1 LQFKYRNR
9 FVSSDL
15 PQNMK
20 VPLADR
26 EQQKPL
32 SRKTTKKITKRK
44 KLIKNYRKKKTT
56 KAKKLTIEKRDL
68 QKERKK

>member
-32 SRKTTKKITKRK
+32 SRKTTKKTNK
-44 KLIKNYRKKKTT
+44 K
-56 KAKKLTIEKRDL
+56 L
-68 QKERKK
+68 QKEKNNQSKKVNHRETRSTKGKKKMTVKYF